1 MHILREKLIFQFF
14 NIGDFCDSNNGK
26 ASEVRINNNRLRVC
40 ITNNTDS
47 GISFELIQFIFKFS
61 TKISTFQ
68 IVD

>member
-1 MHILREKLIFQFF
+1 MHILREKFIFQFF

-26 ASEVRINNNRLRVC
+26 ASEVRINNNRLCVC

-61 TKISTFQ
+61 TEISTFQ
-68 IVD
+68 VVD